1 MCSIWC
7 KVAKFGRFWTGLANK
22 GSLLTVLNFLGT
34 LLSLKSLVYW
44 GSGEGCSR
52 LVFGGKKLVKPAANF
67 RFLWKFSA
75 MKGTTAGSLK
85 STEIAHG
92 NTNGF
97 LGEKIK
103 RRAGTDE
110 ATKPRVW
117 RQNYLAA
124 FRAATVASA
133 SFIQFMA
140 WRCWDAQSEKW
151 LRRRNFFRPLTFWRN
166 LELGDAGTNL
176 EGGRVHRLEGGREEG
191 GKRAYGSE
199 IWREGE
205 RGCESAC
212 EGVRVWVRRCARDQ
226 VFEREIGFCW
236 RRKFFEAVFF
246 SSVVNFEAL

>member
-97 LGEKIK
+97 LEEKIK
-103 RRAGTDE
+103 RRAGNSRE
-110 ATKPRVW
+110 QTKPR
-117 RQNYLAA
+117 
-124 FRAATVASA
+124 S
-133 SFIQFMA
+133 
-140 WRCWDAQSEKW
+140 
-151 LRRRNFFRPLTFWRN
+151 
-166 LELGDAGTNL
+166 
-176 EGGRVHRLEGGREEG
+176 REFG
-191 GKRAYGSE
+191 AKI
-199 IWREGE
+199 IWRLF
-205 RGCESAC
+205 
-212 EGVRVWVRRCARDQ
+212 ARQ
-226 VFEREIGFCW
+226 PSLQLRSFNSWLGAAETPSPRNGFDDAI
-236 RRKFFEAVFF
+236 FFG
-246 SSVVNFEAL
+246 L